1 MYGIVSLT
9 TFFLQCFKDVVPLFP
24 GLHCFR
30 CLTVFFAF
38 VPQYIMCVFPLAAF
52 NIFSLSWIF
61 SSFTVIFPGVIIF
74 MFLLL
79 GICWAFWN
87 WNIAFIKVGKFSN
100 ALSSFFYF
108 SLLLLFLNSDD
119 RCAQPRVPNSLLL
132 SSVFQSFFFFLCF
145 ILESVYCYSFK
156 FTKLLNFSL
165 LHPLICC

>member
-9 TFFLQCFKDVVPLFP
+9 AFFLQCFKDVVPLFP

-30 CLTVFFAF
+30 CLPVIFTF

-79 GICWAFWN
+79 GIC
-87 WNIAFIKVGKFSN
+87 
-100 ALSSFFYF
+100 
-108 SLLLLFLNSDD
+108 
-119 RCAQPRVPNSLLL
+119 
-132 SSVFQSFFFFLCF
+132 
-145 ILESVYCYSFK
+145 
-156 FTKLLNFSL
+156 
-165 LHPLICC
+165 